1 MAIGL
6 RSHLSIRLSE
16 GLSTVSRRD
25 LEHDGYLSDR
35 RAPGQSDRG
44 RTPGDDERAT
54 SSGSWKGLI
63 WRGLPWSAFSN
74 AAACASLMLSDGTRG
89 LLMRRGMC
97 GGAGSSAYP
106 VLQEWT

>member
-1 MAIGL
+1 MGAPSNRTATLESQMIPMIQDVPGQTL
-6 RSHLSIRLSE
+6 RRHLSIRLSE

-25 LEHDGYLSDR
+25 LEHDGYLSYR

-63 WRGLPWSAFSN
+63 WRG
-74 AAACASLMLSDGTRG
+74 CRG
-89 LLMRRGMC
+89 LPSPTQRR
-97 GGAGSSAYP
+97 
-106 VLQEWT
+106 VLVLC